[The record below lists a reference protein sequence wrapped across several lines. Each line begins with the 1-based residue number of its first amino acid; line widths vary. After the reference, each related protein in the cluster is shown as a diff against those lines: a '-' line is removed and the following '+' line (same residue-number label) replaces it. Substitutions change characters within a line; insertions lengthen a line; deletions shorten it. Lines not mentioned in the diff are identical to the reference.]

1 MYIAYDIKGGVKYAK
16 VCSGRR
22 IDGKVVTSQKSL
34 GRVIDEA
41 RGIYHNREYG
51 FFTYDLE
58 TGEYTKVS
66 DPDIPPIRRRNRKE
80 RLILDFGDAWFIDA
94 FIKDIGLWDSI
105 GKLSYGNSDTV
116 RAMVMFYVLCS
127 MANCHAEEW
136 YDGSYARILYP
147 NANLSSQRLSDM
159 LSSIGEEYSYREFFA
174 CYFRDVVGKRD
185 GGEDILIDS
194 TGLPN
199 SIHFPLTAISNHNG
213 KISNEV
219 RLIYVTQRGTNLPIY
234 FRYVPG
240 NVVDVSTLTR
250 TMKELKAYNID
261 TKFAILDAGYLTA
274 ENTRELYDS
283 KVSFIS
289 RMSEKLSLYSSI
301 VDTCLPELER
311 DGNLFRYNDRYIY
324 IIRKKILLS
333 CGKEKDRILGD
344 DETVE
349 SGDGNI
355 AYAYLGR
362 DINMQHLESSKAF
375 LSAQEKGTSLSELHE
390 MRKRQGLFVLYSSRP
405 IKRDDVLPIYY
416 TRQQIEQ
423 VFDVCKNNTKML
435 PVRTQSEETFRG
447 HLVLSFIASVI
458 VKMLQEKVKDTS
470 FNPESMLLSLRN
482 QKCKVFDDKV
492 ITCEFVR
499 NANLIAKMFK
509 YKVPVEIPIKS

>member
-1 MYIAYDIKGGVKYAK
+1 MYIAYDTKNGVKYAK
-16 VCSGRR
+16 VCSGKRVYGR
-22 IDGKVVTSQKSL
+22 VVTSQKSL
-34 GRVIDEA
+34 GRVVDEA
-41 RGIYHNREYG
+41 KGIYHNREYG
-51 FFTYDLE
+51 FFTYNLE
-58 TGEYTKVS
+58 TGTRTKVS
-66 DPDIPPIRRRNRKE
+66 DPDIHPIKRRNRKE
-80 RLILDFGDAWFIDA
+80 KLILDFGDAWFIDS
-94 FIKDIGLWDSI
+94 FIRDIGLWDSI

-136 YDGSYARILYP
+136 YEGSYARILYP
-147 NANLSSQRLSDM
+147 NANLSSQRLIDM
-159 LSSIGEEYSYREFFA
+159 LSSIGEEHSYREFFA
-174 CYFRDVVGKRD
+174 CYFRDVVGKKE
-185 GGEDILIDS
+185 GGEDIIIDS

-261 TKFAILDAGYLTA
+261 TKFAILDAEYLTS
-274 ENTRELYDS
+274 ENTAELYDS
-283 KVSFIS
+283 KASFVS

-301 VDTCLPELER
+301 IDTCLPELES
-311 DGNLFRYNDRYIY
+311 DGNLFSYNERYIY
-324 IIRKKILLS
+324 IVRKRVFLS
-333 CGKEKDRILGD
+333 KGKEKDRILND
-344 DETVE
+344 DETVNPDE
-349 SGDGNI
+349 GNV

-362 DINMQHLESSKAF
+362 DINMQHLESSKSFQTAG
-375 LSAQEKGTSLSELHE
+375 QKGIPPSELHE
-390 MRKRQGLFVLYSSRP
+390 IRKRQGLFVLYSSSP
-405 IKRDDVLPIYY
+405 IKREDVLPIYY
-416 TRQQIEQ
+416 TRQQIQQ

-435 PVRTQSEETFRG
+435 PIRTQSEETFRG
-447 HLVLSFIASVI
+447 HLVLAFIASVI
-458 VKMLQEKVKDTS
+458 VKMLQEKMKDTQ
-470 FNPESMLLSLRN
+470 FTPEFLLISLRN

-492 ITCEFVR
+492 ITCEFVK
-499 NANLIAKMFK
+499 NANLIAKKFK